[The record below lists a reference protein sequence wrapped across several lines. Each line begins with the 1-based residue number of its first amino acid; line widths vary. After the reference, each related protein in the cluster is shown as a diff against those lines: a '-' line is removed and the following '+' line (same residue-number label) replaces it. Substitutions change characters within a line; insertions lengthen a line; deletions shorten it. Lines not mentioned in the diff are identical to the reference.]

1 VGLVGRGTIDGQG
14 RSFKYSRAEP
24 YKNRPYLIR
33 LVNCRDVL
41 VEGLQLRCSAMWMQH
56 YLACRRVTVRGIHV
70 WNFGNA
76 NNDGID
82 LDGCK
87 DCTVA
92 QSVFE
97 SDDDGIT
104 LKSTL
109 DRPAENIA
117 VSDCLARSH
126 CNAIKLGTESNG
138 GFQNITISN
147 CVVTS
152 PDEDSPLMYG
162 RGRGMSGISL
172 ELVDGGRLERV
183 AISNITIHG
192 VSVPLFLRLGNR
204 ARPFQEGQP
213 APPMGSFRDVAISNI
228 VASGVSR
235 VGCSITGL
243 PGHSIEN
250 VSLSNILLTF
260 EGGGTRE
267 LAAKKVQEYPQRYP
281 ECLMFGELP
290 AYGFYCRH
298 VNGLRLANVQ
308 LRTAAPD
315 RRHAILCDDVENLA
329 LEGIDAA
336 YSPGGAPLLGLIDVR
351 EAIVHGCQPRAKD
364 GTFLRLAGAGSR
376 NVTLTGNDLG
386 GVAQP
391 ADVAAD
397 VPKDALRMK

>member
-1 VGLVGRGTIDGQG
+1 
-14 RSFKYSRAEP
+14 
-24 YKNRPYLIR
+24 
-33 LVNCRDVL
+33 
-41 VEGLQLRCSAMWMQH
+41 
-56 YLACRRVTVRGIHV
+56 
-70 WNFGNA
+70 
-76 NNDGID
+76 
-82 LDGCK
+82 
-87 DCTVA
+87 
-92 QSVFE
+92 
-97 SDDDGIT
+97 
-104 LKSTL
+104 
-109 DRPAENIA
+109 
-117 VSDCLARSH
+117 
-126 CNAIKLGTESNG
+126 
-138 GFQNITISN
+138 
-147 CVVTS
+147 
-152 PDEDSPLMYG
+152 
-162 RGRGMSGISL
+162 
-172 ELVDGGRLERV
+172 
-183 AISNITIHG
+183 
-192 VSVPLFLRLGNR
+192 
-204 ARPFQEGQP
+204 
-213 APPMGSFRDVAISNI
+213 MGSFRDVAISNI